1 MQQMPNGCSS
11 KQHLM
16 SYEPMLVRYIYICIN
31 MKTFRCAQMSMSI
44 FNANKGLYQT
54 SYTFATAA
62 MDLNH
67 LLQNYGH
74 MFFKTNTLLLLQ
86 TTIIQVMS
94 FFIWFGSKAVNRCR
108 CL

>member
-1 MQQMPNGCSS
+1 MYM
-11 KQHLM
+11 
-16 SYEPMLVRYIYICIN
+16 R
-31 MKTFRCAQMSMSI
+31 TFRCAQVSMSI
-44 FNANKGLYQT
+44 CNANKGLQT

-86 TTIIQVMS
+86 TTIIQDMS
-94 FFIWFGSKAVNRCR
+94 FFIRFGSKAATRCR